1 MVELGETVE
10 SMQMR
15 FIYIINNLENLGK
28 TLSNQDYA
36 NKVVSSMYKKWQ
48 PKVTTIKESHGFKA
62 LDVYTLFGK
71 LTEHDL
77 ELKKLKVN
85 KVNVKKKKE
94 VIKDKIN
101 ISLKTPTSKAKVEEV
116 YESTNED
123 SSKEQ

>member
-1 MVELGETVE
+1 MVELGETLK